1 MIAHRD
7 DPRRLLVSA
16 DRSDRVARNDRV
28 TRYSTSIRT
37 LEIVDVWGARCCYLD
52 NDVVVAGPTDGC
64 RTVRHVHLDAA
75 SQPRRGQV
83 APPDVAY
90 TARRSQVLAGSAH
103 ADDNMWLCGPD
114 RRPATPT
121 SNAVGEIMPGELFTK
136 HGPGSSA
143 KPNGTSLPRV
153 RDWAFVPRCAGG
165 SLRPWWRMIR
175 GRMGKLRDGASRQR
189 RTGVG
194 SVRAADSPRRAW
206 LATGGG
212 AAVGAG
218 VAGVLGLL
226 SVIPWPEL
234 FSLDA
239 NPGNAVVMDPGLQV
253 VLVGHYMIL
262 VAGGAL
268 GLVAAVIL
276 VVALRGWATVR
287 IGALMLAGGSA
298 AFTYAAAVRAIDL
311 TVNDGRAS
319 EDVEVVVW
327 GGGAVLLVGV
337 VALTLALRRQG
348 GKGFL
353 LLGLGA
359 PLLVAAGIA
368 TFVLVGPDFYPEI
381 WGVTFPPPTDY
392 LLAIWFIGLGRV
404 MRTKLQQR
412 PGPAVV

>member
-1 MIAHRD
+1 
-7 DPRRLLVSA
+7 
-16 DRSDRVARNDRV
+16 
-28 TRYSTSIRT
+28 
-37 LEIVDVWGARCCYLD
+37 
-52 NDVVVAGPTDGC
+52 
-64 RTVRHVHLDAA
+64 
-75 SQPRRGQV
+75 
-83 APPDVAY
+83 
-90 TARRSQVLAGSAH
+90 
-103 ADDNMWLCGPD
+103 
-114 RRPATPT
+114 
-121 SNAVGEIMPGELFTK
+121 
-136 HGPGSSA
+136 
-143 KPNGTSLPRV
+143 
-153 RDWAFVPRCAGG
+153 
-165 SLRPWWRMIR
+165 
-175 GRMGKLRDGASRQR
+175 
-189 RTGVG
+189 
-194 SVRAADSPRRAW
+194 
-206 LATGGG
+206 
-212 AAVGAG
+212 
-218 VAGVLGLL
+218 
-226 SVIPWPEL
+226 
-234 FSLDA
+234 
-239 NPGNAVVMDPGLQV
+239 MDPGLQV